1 MRGSV
6 DYGFP
11 PFTRTVKAIIFIN
24 LGIFLLTFIFRSG
37 AGDLFVATITLFG
50 LRPEA
55 VMHGWIWQ
63 VVTYGFLHDGIWHV
77 LFNMLSI
84 WMFGSRL
91 EIDWGRQ
98 RFLEFYFFSMIG
110 AAITTI
116 AVSYTH
122 LLGMDPAI
130 PTVGASGAIYGLI
143 VAFGVLYS
151 RMRVYV
157 FGIFPLEARVFA
169 AIWVALALFQALGSR
184 GNINNVAHLGGALFG
199 YIYLRYMPRRGMKYA
214 TSESYYGLLNR
225 YHRWQRRRAAKKFE
239 VFMKQHDRSQYF
251 DEFGNYRDPAS
262 SEKKDDENGKGS
274 SGGGWVN

>member
-1 MRGSV
+1 MRSSV

-24 LGIFLLTFIFRSG
+24 LGIFLLTFLAGRS
-37 AGDLFVATITLFG
+37 APESFFTIVGLFG

-55 VMHGWIWQ
+55 VMHGWVWQ
-63 VVTYGFLHDGIWHV
+63 LFTYGFLHDGVGHV
-77 LFNMLSI
+77 LFNMLSV

-91 EIDWGRQ
+91 EMDWGRQ
-98 RFLEFYFFSMIG
+98 RFLEFYFFCMVG

-116 AVSYTH
+116 AASYTH
-122 LLGMDPAI
+122 VLGMNPAI
-130 PTVGASGAIYGLI
+130 STVGASGAIYGLI

-169 AIWVALALFQALGSR
+169 AIWVALALFQALGSS
-184 GNINNVAHLGGALFG
+184 GQINNVAHLGGALFG
-199 YIYLRYMPRRGMKYA
+199 YVYLRFMPRRGMKYA
-214 TSESYYGLLNR
+214 TSEGYYGLLNR

-251 DEFGNYRDPAS
+251 DEFGNYRDPAA
-262 SEKKDDENGKGS
+262 KKDDENGKGS